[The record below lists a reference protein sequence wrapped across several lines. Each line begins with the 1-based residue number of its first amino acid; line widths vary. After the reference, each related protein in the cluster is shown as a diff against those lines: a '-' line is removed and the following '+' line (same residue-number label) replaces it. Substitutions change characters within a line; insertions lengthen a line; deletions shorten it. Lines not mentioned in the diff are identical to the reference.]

1 MSELGNMLKEVR
13 IKKGYTIE
21 EIQEITK
28 IRSRYIQ
35 AIEDGNLD
43 KLPGQFYAKAFI
55 KSYAEVLELDP
66 SVLEEYESSLNYS
79 KPEEITIHQDYQSM
93 AGSPSKWGKWLVK
106 SLVYILIGLILLFIY
121 RFIVTN
127 FEKQPETIPGKSI
140 EKIDFSTTEPPPKKQ
155 EQDQTSTNN
164 GQNSTINPGKENQQ
178 TKSNLQITKVNSS
191 TYKNRPMDVYEIL
204 APVNEKVELQLKF
217 IGESWYDI
225 RQVDA
230 KGKQIMT
237 GIMNNGQE
245 TEKIKLDQ
253 PIWVHLGYAANVEL
267 YINDEKIKAG
277 IEDGPKYISIVRKE
291 PSTQVNQ

>member
-93 AGSPSKWGKWLVK
+93 AGPPSKWGKWLVK